1 MPKVKLPRK
10 GTRVDMTA
18 MCDVAFLLLTFF
30 MLATKFKPI
39 EPIVI
44 RTSASTSSI
53 PIPPDHIL
61 LSLSKDGRVFFSTD
75 NLDTREQLIQNIS
88 DDKNLG
94 LNAAQIKNFREGGA
108 IGVPFNRLP
117 SYLNLS
123 VDERAAFDKTAPG
136 IPADTSADFTS
147 NELAYWI
154 RSARYIAPQARIAI
168 KADGDAL
175 YPEIQKIISTLGKQK
190 IFRFNFITETKGVPP
205 GTALAEQ
212 VASGALQK

>member
-39 EPIVI
+39 EPVVI
-44 RTSASTSSI
+44 RTSASTSSM

-61 LSLSKDGRVFFSTD
+61 LSLSKDGRVFFTTD

-88 DDKNLG
+88 NDKNLG
-94 LNAAQIKNFREGGA
+94 LNPAQIKAFREGGA
-108 IGVPFNRLP
+108 VGVPFNRLA

-123 VDERAAFDKTAPG
+123 IEQRNAFDKTAPG
-136 IPADTSADFTS
+136 IPTDTTDNFQT
-147 NELAYWI
+147 NELAYWLKA
-154 RSARYIAPQARIAI
+154 ARYIAPQARIAI

-175 YPEIQKIISTLGKQK
+175 YPEVQKIISTLGRQK
-190 IFRFNFITETKGVPP
+190 IFRFNFITDTKAVPP

-212 VASGALQK
+212 VLSAGGKK